1 MKSWSL
7 VMIFVMAALF
17 MAAFQAL
24 AYAMPLNS
32 SENTHH
38 KAVGTHMAEGS
49 RVVAPKGFRA
59 FCTRFVGQC
68 DGAGERQVV
77 PLTAD
82 RLAELKSVQH
92 GVNQR
97 VSYKSDFE
105 IYGISEY
112 WTFPVNSG
120 DCEDYALEKRQRLIS
135 MGWPRSSLLF
145 AAGQLQNGEYHLVLI
160 AVTDQGDIVL
170 DSNREELRHWQD
182 MPIRW
187 IMRQSA
193 RSERVWRTIKTRR
206 SIHAATAPNALSVA
220 GR

>member
-1 MKSWSL
+1 MKNWSL

-24 AYAMPLNS
+24 AHAMPLNTP
-32 SENTHH
+32 ENGPHS
-38 KAVGTHMAEGS
+38 VLGTHMAEGT

-59 FCTRFVGQC
+59 FCSRFVGQC
-68 DGAGERQVV
+68 DGTGDRQVV

-82 RLAELKSVQH
+82 KLAELRSVQY

-97 VSYKSDFE
+97 VTYKSDLE
-105 IYGISEY
+105 VYGISEY
-112 WTFPVNSG
+112 WMFPTHSG
-120 DCEDYALEKRQRLIS
+120 DCEDYALEKRQRLIN

-145 AAGQLQNGEYHLVLI
+145 AAGQLQNGEYHLVLV

-170 DSNREELRHWQD
+170 DSNRMDLHHWQD

-193 RSERVWRTIKTRR
+193 RSERVWRTIKTNR
-206 SIHAATAPNALSVA
+206 SIRTATAPIPLSVA